1 MYSCIPCIHHL
12 CITYTHIITYTIRM
26 AHDNYNDD
34 LNIDLLTRAAE
45 NEDNAHMLE
54 LTMES
59 VIAAKMGILND
70 LSLDDDEKNSI
81 MEKLKGY
88 VYIDEIHEVRSGTY
102 VRWLNMEYDDDTAI
116 VVTSLAKGGIFCD
129 IRFSDYGAVMRCKT
143 FRNQYYEVK
152 LDNVILF
159 RKLTPQEQVLMCALT
174 YLHT

>member
-1 MYSCIPCIHHL
+1 
-12 CITYTHIITYTIRM
+12 M

-59 VIAAKMGILND
+59 VTAAKMGILND

-129 IRFSDYGAVMRCKT
+129 I
-143 FRNQYYEVK
+143 
-152 LDNVILF
+152 
-159 RKLTPQEQVLMCALT
+159 VLQ
-174 YLHT
+174 